1 MNTHKDVEGLIKQRY
16 EALFLDIKT
25 AQESAFNEGKPVLSV
40 IEIEQSKT
48 ARSLLHVEK
57 QAIREKDLNSKSDL
71 SFLNT
76 ITKQVDTEVE
86 KRLEESLK
94 DTDYLYKK
102 IMGIDSSLPNLL
114 DLVGLKVA
122 TISKIE
128 PVASE
133 LPWLFSGL
141 MKFVNQSKYQRVDN
155 KGKVVLVETMRV
167 GLNFF
172 GIENLIIVL
181 TSLAFK
187 RSLPQI
193 TEPYPMI
200 KLRIWEDA
208 LAVAIS
214 CKQIASLVGV
224 NQNHAFCLGMIQAMG
239 KVVVSKLY
247 FRLFETV
254 LREAL
259 VETQDSQ
266 KHEEHAALTRITPSG
281 PFLNH
286 LIDKYALGVSARL
299 IDKMAMKRVF
309 IANAMFEVANNKPA
323 ADISPLALVL
333 KQGKAYAQYRIL
345 KRYKLI
351 DVEQSKAFI
360 RTLGMPAGALELLK
374 ATDIRSLDLRM
385 IND

>member
-1 MNTHKDVEGLIKQRY
+1 MNTHKDVECLIKQRY

-133 LPWLFSGL
+133 LPWLFSDL

-360 RTLGMPAGALELLK
+360 RTLDMPAGALELLK

>member
-1 MNTHKDVEGLIKQRY
+1 MNTQKDVEDLIKQRY
-16 EALFLDIKT
+16 EALFLDVKT
-25 AQESAFNEGKPVLSV
+25 AQESALSEGKPLLSI

-48 ARSLLHVEK
+48 ARSLLRVEK
-57 QAIREKDLNSKSDL
+57 QAIREKDLNIKSDL
-71 SFLNT
+71 SFLST
-76 ITKQVDTEVE
+76 ITKQVDAEVE

-102 IMGIDSSLPNLL
+102 IMGIDSVFPNLL

-128 PVASE
+128 PLATE
-133 LPWLFSGL
+133 LPWLFNDL

-155 KGKVVLVETMRV
+155 KGKVILVETMRV

-193 TEPYPMI
+193 TDPYPKI
-200 KLRIWEDA
+200 KLRIWEEA

-224 NQNHAFCLGMIQAMG
+224 NQNHAFCLGMLQAMG

-259 VETQDSQ
+259 VETQNS
-266 KHEEHAALTRITPSG
+266 KRHEEHSALTRITPSG

-286 LIDKYALGVSARL
+286 LIDKYALGVSAKL

-309 IANAMFEVANNKPA
+309 IANAMFEVANSEPT

-333 KQGKAYAQYRIL
+333 KQGKTYAQYRIL

-351 DVEQSKAFI
+351 DVEQSKAYI
-360 RTLGMPAGALELLK
+360 RSLDMPVGALELLK
-374 ATDIRSLDLRM
+374 ATDIRILDLGM

>member
-1 MNTHKDVEGLIKQRY
+1 MNTHKDLEGLIKQRY

-133 LPWLFSGL
+133 LPWLFSDL

-360 RTLGMPAGALELLK
+360 RTLDMPAGALELLK

>member
-1 MNTHKDVEGLIKQRY
+1 MNTQKYVEGLVKQRY
-16 EALFLDIKT
+16 EALFLDVKT
-25 AQESAFNEGKPVLSV
+25 AQESALNEGKPVLSV

-48 ARSLLHVEK
+48 ARSLLRVEK

-71 SFLNT
+71 NFLST
-76 ITKQVDTEVE
+76 ITKQVNTEVE

-102 IMGIDSSLPNLL
+102 IMGIDSVLPNLL

-128 PVASE
+128 PLATE
-133 LPWLFSGL
+133 LPWLFSDL
-141 MKFVNQSKYQRVDN
+141 IKFVNQSKYQRVDN

-181 TSLAFK
+181 TSLAFR

-193 TEPYPMI
+193 TEPYPKI
-200 KLRIWEDA
+200 RLRIWEDA

-259 VETQDSQ
+259 VETQNS
-266 KHEEHAALTRITPSG
+266 HEHAALTRITASG

-286 LIDKYALGVSARL
+286 LIDKHALGVSARL
-299 IDKMAMKRVF
+299 IAKMAMKRVF
-309 IANAMFEVANNKPA
+309 IANAMFEVANNEPA

-345 KRYKLI
+345 KKYKLI

-360 RTLGMPAGALELLK
+360 RTLDMPAGALELLK

>member
-94 DTDYLYKK
+94 DIDYLYKK

-133 LPWLFSGL
+133 LPWLFSDL

-360 RTLGMPAGALELLK
+360 RTLDMPAGALELLK